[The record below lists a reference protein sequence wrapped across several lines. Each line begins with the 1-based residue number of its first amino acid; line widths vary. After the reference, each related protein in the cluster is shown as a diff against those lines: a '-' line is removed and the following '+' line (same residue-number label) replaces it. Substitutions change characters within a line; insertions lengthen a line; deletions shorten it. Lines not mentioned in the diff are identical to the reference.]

1 MKALKYLM
9 LLSFVVTLLACEKVI
24 MPKSKPDDPV
34 TVFEELWKTTDRGYS
49 FFDYKHIDWDSVHNV
64 YRPQVF
70 DGMSDQEL
78 FDVCDEMLFTLK
90 DGHVNLRAGFAT
102 SYFHDFYLDHPANFN
117 RELLEREYWGQ
128 PQITGP
134 LTHTIIDSVG
144 YIYYG
149 SFASNFTDEQLD
161 AVIERFNSVSG
172 LKGLIIDVRNNPG
185 GNPANSYRLYR
196 RIATQRTLLYRT
208 KYKDGPAHNDF
219 TEWQDNFIE
228 PNDKP
233 RLPEKIV
240 VLTNRKCYSAC
251 NFFVAGC
258 KAFENITVIGDTTG
272 GGGGSPVGY
281 ELPNGWSVNFSGSVT
296 ELPDGLIIEHGV
308 PPHKV
313 VMLDPTDE
321 SNGVDTILEEALNE
335 FD

>member
-1 MKALKYLM
+1 MMLGVALA
-9 LLSFVVTLLACEKVI
+9 LSSCEKLV
-24 MPKSKPDDPV
+24 MPQSAPSDPV
-34 TVFEELWKTTDRGYS
+34 TVFEELWKAIDRGYS
-49 FFDYKHIDWDSVHNV
+49 FFGYKGVNWDSVYTV
-64 YRPQVF
+64 YRPQVSE
-70 DGMSDQEL
+70 GMDERAL
-78 FDVCDEMLFTLK
+78 FNVCASMLDVLH

-102 SYFHDFYLDHPANFN
+102 SYYHDFYLTQPANFN
-117 RELLEREYWGQ
+117 RELLERNYWGD

-149 SFASNFTDEQLD
+149 SFASNFSDEQLD
-161 AVIERFNSVSG
+161 AVISRFNGESG
-172 LKGLIIDVRNNPG
+172 LKGLILDVRNNPG

-196 RIATQRTLLYRT
+196 RIATERTLLYRT
-208 KYKDGPAHNDF
+208 KYKDGPAHDDF
-219 TEWQDNFIE
+219 TDWQENSIE

-233 RLPEKIV
+233 RLPQKIV

-258 KAFENITVIGDTTG
+258 KAFPSITIVGDTTG

-281 ELPNGWSVNFSGSVT
+281 ELPNSWSVNFSGSIT
-296 ELPDGLIIEHGV
+296 ELPDGLVIEHGV
-308 PPHKV
+308 PPHKYV
-313 VMLDPTDE
+313 ALTPTDE
-321 SNGVDTILEEALNE
+321 AAGVDTILEAALDE